1 MSDKFT
7 VDIPGMWQ
15 APWPA
20 YFNKFYHYCEE
31 IARANDWLVDTVI
44 NHQLKPLGG
53 RLIKT
58 STQGWYLRW
67 DQEESHTVFVLRWS

>member
-1 MSDKFT
+1 MTDKFI

-15 APWPA
+15 APWPQ
-20 YFNKFYHYCEE
+20 YFNRFYHHCES
-31 IARANDWLVDTVI
+31 IARANDWQTDTVI
-44 NHQLKPLGG
+44 NYELRSLGG

-67 DQEESHTVFVLRWS
+67 DNESSHTAFVLRWT